1 MQTNIDITKAFM
13 DSPDGVLSIH
23 QLSQKLKLPYG
34 TTYNRIHLLNQQNI
48 VQILPQGK
56 AKLCA
61 LNADNPMTADLLAL
75 GAAQTTEQYSSS
87 LADGG
92 KFLKKVVQLLKQKV
106 KGKISSA
113 ILISPDSLKT
123 LCKESIEAN
132 QSISPSNTESSKTS
146 NEIQEYQSTID
157 FFFIKSDEQ
166 FDESILESEITAMLP
181 SSKNIAVTS
190 MVVDKETMLGMLGEE
205 ENEAGLAA
213 YTMLHEGIIVY
224 GFESFYEIIL
234 EAFAKKLSVL
244 G

>member
-13 DSPDGVLSIH
+13 DAPDGVLSIH

-34 TTYNRIHLLNQQNI
+34 TTYNRVHSLYQQKI
-48 VQILPQGK
+48 LQILPQGK

-61 LNADNPMTADLLAL
+61 LNAENPMTANLLAL
-75 GAAQTTEQYSSS
+75 GGAQITEQYIDS
-87 LADGG
+87 LADEG
-92 KFLKKVVQLLKQKV
+92 KFLKKIIKTIKNKT

-123 LCKESIEAN
+123 ISKEMTNSFTEAIPN
-132 QSISPSNTESSKTS
+132 
-146 NEIQEYQSTID
+146 NELKELEDLNGFQSTID

-166 FDESILESEITAMLP
+166 FDEEVIEREITSMLP
-181 SSKNIAVTS
+181 SQQNTAVTS

-205 ENEAGLAA
+205 ENDAGLAA
-213 YTMLHEGIIVY
+213 YTMLHEGIILY
-224 GFESFYEIIL
+224 GYESFYELIL
-234 EAFAKKLSVL
+234 EAFNKKLTLL